1 MKNDAVKRWAV
12 LFIAALVM
20 MAGYVFWDV
29 VSPVSTILK
38 SPYSEGGMAW
48 TSSEYGFYAGSYSIF
63 NIFLLMLF
71 WGGIILDK
79 CGIRVTGLLATGSML
94 LGALVNY
101 YAISAISPSQQ
112 LIPCFTLGGFI
123 PSPIKVQVLVASVGF
138 ALFGMGCDI
147 TGITVSK
154 IITKWF
160 RGHELASAM
169 GIQVAMA
176 RLGTASALSFSP
188 LIASAFGISAS
199 ILVGV
204 IILIIGFVL
213 FTFYCFLDKQYD
225 AETGC
230 VHLGQRNSEST
241 KELAGDETFRFH
253 DFLRVVRNPVFWLIV
268 ILCVFYYSSI
278 RPFMKF
284 ATDIMVNTYGVSDT
298 SAGWIVSAIPYGAIV
313 LSPLFGALYDKLGR
327 GTLLM
332 LIGCIILT
340 LSHVCLA
347 FPFSHSSA
355 YALTVMFFEGVAF
368 SLVPAALWPSIPKIV
383 PLKQL
388 GTAYSITY
396 YIQNIGLMLV
406 PVCIGH
412 VVDACTA
419 TSGMVDYMRPMLI
432 FISFGVAAIMVS
444 AMLLVWDYKYHYG
457 LEEKNIK

>member
-48 TSSEYGFYAGSYSIF
+48 TSAEYGFYAGSYSIF

-71 WGGIILDK
+71 FGGIILDK
-79 CGIRVTGLLATGSML
+79 CGIRITGLLATGSML
-94 LGALVNY
+94 LGAIVNY
-101 YAISAISPSQQ
+101 YAISVISPSQQ

-123 PSPIKVQVLVASVGF
+123 PSPIKVQVLVASMGF

-160 RGHELASAM
+160 TGHELASAM

-188 LIASAFGISAS
+188 LIASAFGISTS

-213 FTFYCFLDKQYD
+213 FTLYCFLDKRYD
-225 AETGC
+225 AETGRA
-230 VHLGQRNSEST
+230 HFRQRDLEST
-241 KELAGDETFRFH
+241 QVRAGEETFRFH
-253 DFLRVVRNPVFWLIV
+253 DFLRVVHNPVFWLIV

-284 ATDIMVNTYGVSDT
+284 ATDIMVNTYGVNET

-313 LSPLFGALYDKLGR
+313 LSPLFGALYDRIGR

-347 FPFSHSSA
+347 FPLSHSSA
-355 YALTVMFFEGVAF
+355 YALAVMFFEGVAF

-406 PVCIGH
+406 PVWVGH

-419 TSGMVDYMRPMLI
+419 PSGIIDYTRPMLI

-444 AMLLVWDYKYHYG
+444 VILLVWDHKYHYG